1 MKKNHP
7 TLPYEIY
14 DNGKIFSNLSSIF
27 IKPTKKSNEYL
38 QAKLFVSYDNETK
51 KRKYSY
57 EYVHRLVAQAFIP
70 NPNNLP
76 CINHIDGNKENNNIS
91 NLEWCTY
98 KENMIHAV
106 KTKLFIKDIKL
117 KDLTDIF
124 NDFISKKYSLKEL
137 EEKYN
142 WFSGS
147 RISSKYLKEY
157 AIKENKLNEYL
168 EAKKFLKKNVGTHA
182 RKKLSKKVIQYS
194 LDGEFI
200 KEFSSCIE
208 AAKTL
213 NIGQGNISNVCAGR
227 SKSAG
232 GFKWAY
238 KLEK

>member
-1 MKKNHP
+1 MNKNIEIFDS
-7 TLPYEIY
+7 TLRDGAQGQGIS
-14 DNGKIFSNLSSIF
+14 FS
-27 IKPTKKSNEYL
+27 
-38 QAKLFVSYDNETK
+38 
-51 KRKYSY
+51 
-57 EYVHRLVAQAFIP
+57 
-70 NPNNLP
+70 
-76 CINHIDGNKENNNIS
+76 
-91 NLEWCTY
+91 LED
-98 KENMIHAV
+98 
-106 KTKLFIKDIKL
+106 KTKIVKILDEMGIDYIEAGNPGSNPKDMEFFKVIKDIKL

-124 NDFISKKYSLKEL
+124 NDFISKNYSLKEL

-168 EAKKFLKKNVGTHA
+168 EAKEFLKKNIGTHA

-194 LDGEFI
+194 LDGKFI